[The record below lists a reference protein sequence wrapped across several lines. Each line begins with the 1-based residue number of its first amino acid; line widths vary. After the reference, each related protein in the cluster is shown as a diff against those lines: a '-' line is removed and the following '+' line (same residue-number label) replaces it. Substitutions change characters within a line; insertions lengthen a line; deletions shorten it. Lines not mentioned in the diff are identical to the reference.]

1 MYVYDMIRI
10 FEVVGV
16 FGPEMLVLLSI
27 ILLYKYKKITFLLV
41 YLVVF
46 VFNVLLNYILK
57 GIFRQ
62 PRPMDDVQL
71 FKIEE
76 LYKNKV
82 GFDKYGMPSG
92 HAQTVLYS
100 TIFIHLVLNNW
111 NITLFYLI
119 ISLITMYQ
127 RVYFKQHTVL
137 QVIVGAILGM
147 FVGWMGY
154 TFGKKKVKGV
164 E

>member
-62 PRPMDDVQL
+62 PRPMDDVQYL
-71 FKIEE
+71 
-76 LYKNKV
+76 
-82 GFDKYGMPSG
+82 S
-92 HAQTVLYS
+92 
-100 TIFIHLVLNNW
+100 
-111 NITLFYLI
+111 TLF
-119 ISLITMYQ
+119 
-127 RVYFKQHTVL
+127 
-137 QVIVGAILGM
+137 
-147 FVGWMGY
+147 
-154 TFGKKKVKGV
+154 
-164 E
+164 